1 MLGFFVNSGL
11 IITVDLYQVGIFC
24 HLIIEIRYA
33 HPDSNNES
41 LKVLI
46 EKKISVQD
54 YSLCFILDPWDRLK
68 QEGQ

>member
-1 MLGFFVNSGL
+1 ML
-11 IITVDLYQVGIFC
+11 IQ
-24 HLIIEIRYA
+24 
-33 HPDSNNES
+33 DSNNES